1 MKRRFKIFIITL
13 MFLLIFPVFRNI
25 AFGNN
30 IKVNNQNVTD
40 SDIISCIRLFIE
52 LDDNFFGIGKENIIV
67 SGKRRLILTLIIYNR
82 LLRGTLQQ

>member
-1 MKRRFKIFIITL
+1 

>member
-1 MKRRFKIFIITL
+1 
-13 MFLLIFPVFRNI
+13 MFLLIFPVFGNI

-67 SGKRRLILTLIIYNR
+67 SGKKTPYFDSDNNIIAYCVELYSNDGIV
-82 LLRGTLQQ
+82 LDIKKF